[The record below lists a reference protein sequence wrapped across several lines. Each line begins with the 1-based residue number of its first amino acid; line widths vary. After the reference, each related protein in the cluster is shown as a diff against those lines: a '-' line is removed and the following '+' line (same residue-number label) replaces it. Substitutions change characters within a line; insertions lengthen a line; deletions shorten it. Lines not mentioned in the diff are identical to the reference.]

1 MGGRGGRE
9 EARGREERE
18 EGRGGR
24 EEEGERSGKGGGGR
38 KEAMS
43 QGGRRREGCREKRS
57 KTSNCCKVLITDEAS
72 KVEYLQY
79 CMQGTW

>member
-1 MGGRGGRE
+1 MPGVGGRGGRE
-9 EARGREERE
+9 EAKREGGE
-18 EGRGGR
+18 GGR

-57 KTSNCCKVLITDEAS
+57 KTINCCK
-72 KVEYLQY
+72 
-79 CMQGTW
+79 C